1 MLERECA
8 REWLR
13 EQVCVR
19 ERERERELH
28 EIGGVPEDMGH
39 ETRERGGVP
48 PGLSKFNPFSYET
61 K

>member
-1 MLERECA
+1 
-8 REWLR
+8 
-13 EQVCVR
+13 VCVR